1 MAPHT
6 PGLCGESRHADVDF
20 ATRSVRPGGEE
31 ETLRPRRRG
40 CGRCADSEGDSVTAR
55 ATLSMSPSAYA
66 RIGRWYRRG
75 LARRLL
81 VGPVCGNVPREQ
93 AILERNGTEERP
105 RLGDGRRCRCC
116 SACCGRC
123 TSRMWRCRSVRE
135 GELPYTPCPRRQGL
149 RFLKRASEAGGLVP
163 EPLTERLKQFD
174 KAQRVARTAVADL
187 SSVKPP
193 GDAVQDT
200 AVLVKAMRLLIGGS
214 DQIWEDVLHGNSF
227 GAKRA
232 SLSLKRAPVFRA
244 AAVAVRDLKAKGY
257 FGNG

>member
-1 MAPHT
+1 MAPRS
-6 PGLCGESRHADVDF
+6 GRDL
-20 ATRSVRPGGEE
+20 ATDGGVGVAA
-31 ETLRPRRRG
+31 LVAVVVLAG
-40 CGRCADSEGDSVTAR
+40 CGAAGQSEKANYRTHLARDVRAFDSSNALLKQADSS
-55 ATLSMSPSAYA
+55 S
-66 RIGRWYRRG
+66 
-75 LARRLL
+75 
-81 VGPVCGNVPREQ
+81 
-93 AILERNGTEERP
+93 
-105 RLGDGRRCRCC
+105 
-116 SACCGRC
+116 
-123 TSRMWRCRSVRE
+123 
-135 GELPYTPCPRRQGL
+135 
-149 RFLKRASEAGGLVP
+149 